1 MTTEKKRT
9 AILLNM
15 AEAAQRYANQ
25 MDLAA
30 RLNFTACYMAAC
42 RAGLSVD
49 EINGAIKQGAG
60 PSDLG

>member
-1 MTTEKKRT
+1 MTNEKKKT

-30 RLNFTACYMAAC
+30 RLNFTACYMAAW

-49 EINGAIKQGAG
+49 EINSAIRQGTV
-60 PSDLG
+60 S